1 MKIRTKIFIELCL
14 GITLFISAV
23 YFQGQLER
31 KQLLLFIEE
40 KKQEKQL
47 LFNKILKLKGEA
59 LATLAIDYTYWD
71 EMVSFTK
78 SRDPRWAKEN
88 LDAALATYK
97 TDAIF
102 IYDKKGV
109 LFYKITDPD
118 KKVLAPPPLPPLEIK
133 NIFLDSPL
141 RHFFTSTPLG
151 IAEVRGAI
159 IVPTSDEARKTP
171 AQGYLF
177 AVRLWDKNYLQ
188 QLEDLTQSRITLENR
203 EFQEP
208 SSLSLK
214 QETLAFSRPLKDFD
228 GATLAHTYVVISS
241 EDIKAF
247 NQQMRQRYFLLFLFA
262 ASSSLIIFILYL
274 FWVYLPL
281 RYISLALS
289 TETESYLSRM
299 KRRGDEFGEI
309 ARVILESFNR
319 KLMLEQAYTKLQETQ
334 DQLIQAEK
342 LNAVGQLA
350 SGVAHEVKNPLAT
363 IMQSVDYLADK
374 VPEAEKD
381 ILRMIRENVARADN
395 IVRTL
400 VDFSRASKLEI
411 KAQDINRIL
420 EKSLLLIQHEAL
432 NKEIK
437 ITRELQED
445 ILLAMV
451 DENKIEQVF
460 VNIFLN
466 AIQAMPKEGELNI
479 RTRSAQETISV
490 EITDTGTG
498 IAEENIKKVFDPF
511 FTTKGPRG
519 GAGLGLAV
527 TRNIIE
533 LHRGSIEMQSRVG
546 EGTKVIITLKAKS

>member
-1 MKIRTKIFIELCL
+1 MKIRTKIFIGLCL

-23 YFQGQLER
+23 YFQGRFER
-31 KQLLLFIEE
+31 KQLLFFIEE
-40 KKQEKQL
+40 KKQKKQL
-47 LFNKILKLKGEA
+47 LFSKILRLKGEA
-59 LATLAIDYTYWD
+59 LATLAVDYTYWD

-88 LDAALATYK
+88 LDPTLPTYK

-109 LFYKITDPD
+109 PFYRLVGKG
-118 KKVLAPPPLPPLEIK
+118 KELLAPDFLSPLEIK
-133 NIFLDSPL
+133 NLFLQAPL

-159 IVPTSDEARKTP
+159 IVPTSDEQRKTP
-171 AQGYLF
+171 AQGYLL
-177 AVRLWDKNYLQ
+177 AVRVWDKSYLQ
-188 QLEDLTQSRITLENR
+188 QLEDLTQSRITLESR
-203 EFQEP
+203 EFQQP
-208 SSLSLK
+208 PSLSLK
-214 QETLAFSRPLKDFD
+214 QETLAFSKPLKDLN
-228 GATLAHTYVVISS
+228 GATLAYTYVVVSS

-247 NQQMRQRYFLLFLFA
+247 NQQMRQRYFLLFIFTAL
-262 ASSSLIIFILYL
+262 SSLIIFILYL

-281 RYISLALS
+281 RCISLALS
-289 TETESYLSRM
+289 TETGSYLSRM
-299 KRRGDEFGEI
+299 KKRGDEFGEI
-309 ARVILESFNR
+309 ARVILEGFNR

-400 VDFSRASKLEI
+400 VDFSRVSKLEI

-432 NKEIK
+432 NREIK
-437 ITRELQED
+437 ITRDLQED

-451 DENKIEQVF
+451 DENKIAQVF
-460 VNIFLN
+460 VNVFLN
-466 AIQAMPKEGELNI
+466 AIQAIPKGGELNI
-479 RTRSAQETISV
+479 RTRSAQKTITV

-498 IAEENIKKVFDPF
+498 ITEENIEKVFDPF

-527 TRNIIE
+527 TKNIIE
-533 LHRGSIEMQSRVG
+533 LHKGSIDIKSRLDG
-546 EGTKVIITLKAKS
+546 GTRVIITLKAEN

>member
-1 MKIRTKIFIELCL
+1 
-14 GITLFISAV
+14 
-23 YFQGQLER
+23 
-31 KQLLLFIEE
+31 
-40 KKQEKQL
+40 
-47 LFNKILKLKGEA
+47 
-59 LATLAIDYTYWD
+59 
-71 EMVSFTK
+71 
-78 SRDPRWAKEN
+78 
-88 LDAALATYK
+88 
-97 TDAIF
+97 
-102 IYDKKGV
+102 
-109 LFYKITDPD
+109 
-118 KKVLAPPPLPPLEIK
+118 
-133 NIFLDSPL
+133 
-141 RHFFTSTPLG
+141 
-151 IAEVRGAI
+151 
-159 IVPTSDEARKTP
+159 
-171 AQGYLF
+171 
-177 AVRLWDKNYLQ
+177 
-188 QLEDLTQSRITLENR
+188 
-203 EFQEP
+203 
-208 SSLSLK
+208 
-214 QETLAFSRPLKDFD
+214 
-228 GATLAHTYVVISS
+228 
-241 EDIKAF
+241 
-247 NQQMRQRYFLLFLFA
+247 
-262 ASSSLIIFILYL
+262 
-274 FWVYLPL
+274 
-281 RYISLALS
+281 
-289 TETESYLSRM
+289 
-299 KRRGDEFGEI
+299 
-309 ARVILESFNR
+309 
-319 KLMLEQAYTKLQETQ
+319 
-334 DQLIQAEK
+334 
-342 LNAVGQLA
+342 
-350 SGVAHEVKNPLAT
+350 
-363 IMQSVDYLADK
+363 MQSVDYLADK